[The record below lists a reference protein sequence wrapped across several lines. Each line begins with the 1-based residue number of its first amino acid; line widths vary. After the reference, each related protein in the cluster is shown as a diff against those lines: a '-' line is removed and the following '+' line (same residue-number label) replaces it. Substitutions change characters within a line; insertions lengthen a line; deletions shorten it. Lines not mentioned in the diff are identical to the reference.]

1 MSLKSAI
8 QNNLLLKISSL
19 TSVGV
24 AIRMLLSFATQ
35 KIIAV
40 FLGPAGV
47 AHLGNF
53 RNLIPIIQSLSTIG
67 IFEGVIKYVA
77 EFKEDEKELQ
87 KLFSTSF
94 VFVLSG
100 SLLVFLV
107 LFFGAFSLNNWLFS
121 GQYDFVF
128 VFKILSVATPF
139 IAINALFNA
148 IINGLSK
155 YKEFV
160 ALNILSYVV
169 SAFLMGLLVYYENLN
184 GALFALAITP
194 ILQFVFLFYLY
205 FRVLRSYVNFKNI
218 SFQIPYGQQFLP
230 FVVMSLVA
238 TFLSSFVEIN
248 LRRSLVLEIDEMNAG
263 NWTAMTYI
271 SNQYFAFTAGI
282 FTLYV
287 LPKFASL
294 HTNRQFQKEVL
305 GIYKTILPLF
315 AFGLLLLFVCREWV
329 ILILQSEAF
338 LGMKTLFKWQL
349 LGDFVKMASL
359 IISHQF
365 LAKKMVK
372 EFIITELISLLL
384 FFGLASFFLKTHGA
398 EGIVFAHF
406 IRYVLYFLAVV
417 FALRKFL
424 FGK

>member
-1 MSLKSAI
+1 
-8 QNNLLLKISSL
+8 
-19 TSVGV
+19 
-24 AIRMLLSFATQ
+24 
-35 KIIAV
+35 
-40 FLGPAGV
+40 
-47 AHLGNF
+47 
-53 RNLIPIIQSLSTIG
+53 
-67 IFEGVIKYVA
+67 
-77 EFKEDEKELQ
+77 LQ

-139 IAINALFNA
+139 IAVSALFNA

-155 YKEFV
+155 YKQFV

-169 SAFLMGLLVYYENLN
+169 SAFLMGLLVYYKNLN

-238 TFLSSFVEIN
+238 TFLSSFVEIH
-248 LRRSLVLEIDEMNAG
+248 LRRSLVLEIDELNAG

-315 AFGLLLLFVCREWV
+315 SFGLLLLFVCREWV

-384 FFGLASFFLKTHGA
+384 FFGLASFFLRTHGA

-406 IRYVLYFLAVV
+406 IRYILYFLAVV

>member
-40 FLGPAGV
+40 FLGPSGV

-53 RNLIPIIQSLSTIG
+53 RNLIPIIQSLSTFG

-100 SLLVFLV
+100 SLFVFLV

-139 IAINALFNA
+139 IAVSALFNA

-155 YKEFV
+155 YKQFV

-169 SAFLMGLLVYYENLN
+169 SAFLMGLLVYYKNLN

-238 TFLSSFVEIN
+238 TFYP
-248 LRRSLVLEIDEMNAG
+248 VL
-263 NWTAMTYI
+263 
-271 SNQYFAFTAGI
+271 
-282 FTLYV
+282 
-287 LPKFASL
+287 
-294 HTNRQFQKEVL
+294 
-305 GIYKTILPLF
+305 
-315 AFGLLLLFVCREWV
+315 
-329 ILILQSEAF
+329 
-338 LGMKTLFKWQL
+338 
-349 LGDFVKMASL
+349 
-359 IISHQF
+359 
-365 LAKKMVK
+365 
-372 EFIITELISLLL
+372 
-384 FFGLASFFLKTHGA
+384 
-398 EGIVFAHF
+398 
-406 IRYVLYFLAVV
+406 
-417 FALRKFL
+417 
-424 FGK
+424 